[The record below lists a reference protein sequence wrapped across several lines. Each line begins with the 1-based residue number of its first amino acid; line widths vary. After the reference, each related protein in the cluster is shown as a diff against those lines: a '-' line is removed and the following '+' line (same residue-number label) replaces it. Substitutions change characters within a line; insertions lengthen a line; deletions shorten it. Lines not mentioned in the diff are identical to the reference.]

1 MCNPGGIVV
10 VSSYMARQARFEHAS
25 ADPISHE
32 LRLLAS
38 IVDSMYVEL
47 DDAHA
52 ELLKQKYDALERIAA
67 VQRLVNKRRLGVQK
81 LKRELRKRN
90 ARFAR
95 YVRKHTARGE
105 VRS

>member
-1 MCNPGGIVV
+1 VKSQI
-10 VSSYMARQARFEHAS
+10 EHAS
-25 ADPISHE
+25 ADPISYE
-32 LRLLAS
+32 LRMLAS

-67 VQRLVNKRRLGVQK
+67 VQRLVDKRRIGAQK

-90 ARFAR
+90 ARFVR